1 MAFLNAIT
9 IILMANAAVAFI
21 NMFVVMII
29 VYLKIYRPF
38 KPEGGPTVGPFRV
51 SVRKTNRTTN
61 FFFLGDSSRLSRYN
75 YRSQVYVVCSFAA
88 VFIVGITVAE
98 LSQ

>member
-1 MAFLNAIT
+1 MVFLNAIT

-21 NMFVVMII
+21 NMFVVMIV

-38 KPEGGPTVGPFRV
+38 KPEGGPTVGPFKV
-51 SVRKTNRTTN
+51 SVGKSNRAMN
-61 FFFLGDSSRLSRYN
+61 FFYLGDSSRLSQYN

-88 VFIVGITVAE
+88 AFIVGITASE